1 MPLKS
6 FPPARH
12 GAPDPA
18 RRQRPQ
24 HGAPRHAGAG
34 DKSSALP
41 SASLQPDL
49 LLALNEH
56 AIVSVADLQGSI
68 VYVNDRFCH
77 ISGYAREELL
87 GQSHR
92 LLKSG
97 SHEPAFYEEMWQTI
111 AGGKVWHGELTNRR
125 KDGSLYWV
133 QSTIVP
139 VLDDQGLPQRYVSLR
154 TDISCQK
161 QLEHEARSNNEFLRR
176 ITETFGLGVLVADAK
191 GRCQFASGEALRM
204 LGMQR
209 EQVVGWSIH
218 GLFTELTKEVTAR
231 RPSRA
236 ETRGQL
242 SRPGRYHGAIPHSDG
257 KAMPVVIH
265 VSALREGGQRSGTVI
280 HFRDDSEERRAIAS
294 AQRERRLAEK
304 ADQAK
309 TTFMAQLSHEIRT
322 PLAGILGL
330 VRMAQGE
337 SSASPRILEM
347 LGRIEHSADTL
358 AQLVGEVL
366 DMTRIE
372 AGQFTLSE
380 APFDLPALVRS
391 VWEAYAMPA
400 AHQRIR
406 LELDLAPDLPVH
418 VLGDALR
425 VRQILVNYVTNA
437 LKFTSEGQV
446 TLRAL
451 RGAPSGVRLE
461 VSDTGIGIAPQV
473 LRRLFR
479 PFSQA
484 DASTAARY
492 GGTGLGLSICKQL
505 AQQMGGTVGAHSTAE
520 QGSTFWA
527 ELPLQVIE
535 RPAPEPE
542 TAHALAPLHLRV
554 LLAEDDEVNVL
565 IATAM
570 LEAWQCSVV
579 AVNNGR
585 EAIDTLEAGGPGFDV
600 VLLDLHMPVMGGR
613 EAAQHI
619 RHRNAQPRVPIIGLT
634 AVGLAQER
642 QRCLK
647 AGMDDF
653 LTKPVAPTA
662 LRAALVRAT
671 AGG

>member
-1 MPLKS
+1 
-6 FPPARH
+6 
-12 GAPDPA
+12 
-18 RRQRPQ
+18 
-24 HGAPRHAGAG
+24 
-34 DKSSALP
+34 
-41 SASLQPDL
+41 
-49 LLALNEH
+49 
-56 AIVSVADLQGSI
+56 AIVSVADLQGTI
-68 VYVNDRFCH
+68 VYANERFCQ
-77 ISGYAREELL
+77 ISGYSRDELI

-97 SHEPAFYEEMWQTI
+97 CHEPAFYEDLWRTI
-111 AGGKVWHGELTNRR
+111 AGGEVWHGELTNRR

-139 VLDDQGLPQRYVSLR
+139 VLDEQGLPRRYVSLR
-154 TDISCQK
+154 TDISRQK
-161 QLEHEARSNNEFLRR
+161 QLEQEARGHAEFLRR

-218 GLFTELTKEVTAR
+218 GLFTELTKEVAAL
-231 RPSRA
+231 RPGRA
-236 ETRGQL
+236 EARGQL
-242 SRPGRYHGAIPHSDG
+242 WRPGRYHGSIPRSGD

-265 VSALREGGQRSGTVI
+265 VSALREGAQRSSTVI

-294 AQRERRLAEK
+294 AQRERRQAEK

-309 TTFMAQLSHEIRT
+309 TTFVAQLSHEIRT

-330 VRMAQGE
+330 VRLARDE
-337 SSASPRILEM
+337 PSAPARMQEVLD
-347 LGRIEHSADTL
+347 RIEHSADTL

-366 DMTRIE
+366 DMSRIE

-380 APFDLPALVRS
+380 APFDLPALVHS
-391 VWEAYAMPA
+391 VWEAHAMPA
-400 AHQRIR
+400 AHKRIR
-406 LELDLAPDLPVH
+406 LELVLAPDLPAYVR
-418 VLGDALR
+418 GDAMR
-425 VRQILVNYVTNA
+425 VRQILVNYVANA
-437 LKFTSEGQV
+437 VKFTSEGQV

-451 RGAPSGVRLE
+451 RSASSAIRLE
-461 VSDTGIGIAPQV
+461 VSDTGIGVAPQV
-473 LRRLFR
+473 LKRLFR

-484 DASTAARY
+484 DATTAVRF

-505 AQQMGGTVGAHSTAE
+505 ARQMGGTVGASSAPE

-527 ELPLQVIE
+527 ELPLPPVD
-535 RPAPEPE
+535 APGPE
-542 TAHALAPLHLRV
+542 HGHTPTQALAPLGLRV
-554 LLAEDDEVNVL
+554 LLAEDDEVNAL

-579 AVNNGR
+579 AVGNGR
-585 EAIDTLEAGGPGFDV
+585 EAIDALAAAEPPFDV

-613 EAAQHI
+613 EAAEHI
-619 RHRNAQPRVPIIGLT
+619 RRRYGARRTPILGLT

-642 QRCLK
+642 LLCLK

-653 LTKPVAPTA
+653 LTKPVSPAA
-662 LRAALVRAT
+662 LHAALVRLT
-671 AGG
+671 A

>member
-1 MPLKS
+1 M
-6 FPPARH
+6 
-12 GAPDPA
+12 
-18 RRQRPQ
+18 
-24 HGAPRHAGAG
+24 
-34 DKSSALP
+34 P

-49 LLALNEH
+49 LQALNEH
-56 AIVSVADLQGSI
+56 AIVSVADLQGTI
-68 VYVNDRFCH
+68 VYANDRFCQ
-77 ISGYAREELL
+77 ISGYRREELI

-97 SHEPAFYEEMWQTI
+97 HHEPAFYEAMWRTI
-111 AGGKVWHGELTNRR
+111 ASGQVWHGELTNRR

-139 VLDDQGLPQRYVSLR
+139 VLDEQGLPQRYVSLR

-161 QLEHEARSNNEFLRR
+161 QLEREARGHAEFLRR

-204 LGMQR
+204 LGMPR
-209 EQVVGWSIH
+209 EQVEGWSIH
-218 GLFTELTKEVTAR
+218 GLFTELSKDAAAL
-231 RPSRA
+231 RPGKA
-236 ETRGQL
+236 EARGQL
-242 SRPGRYHGAIPHSDG
+242 WRPGRYHGNIPRNDS
-257 KAMPVVIH
+257 KATPVVIH
-265 VSALREGGQRSGTVI
+265 VSALRENGQRSGTVI

-309 TTFMAQLSHEIRT
+309 ATFMAQLSHEIRT

-330 VRMAQGE
+330 VRMARAEAQ
-337 SSASPRILEM
+337 ASPRMLEM

-366 DMTRIE
+366 DMSRIE
-372 AGQFTLSE
+372 AGQFTLTE

-391 VWEAYAMPA
+391 VWEAHVMPA

-406 LELDLAPDLPVH
+406 LEMVLAPDLPAH
-418 VLGDALR
+418 VLGDAMR
-425 VRQILVNYVTNA
+425 VRQILVNYVANA
-437 LKFTSEGQV
+437 VKFTSDGQV

-451 RGAPSGVRLE
+451 RGASSGIRLE

-473 LRRLFR
+473 LKRLFR

-484 DASTAARY
+484 DATTAARY

-505 AQQMGGTVGAHSTAE
+505 ARQMGGTVGASSTAE

-527 ELPLQVIE
+527 ELPLPAVDLPQ
-535 RPAPEPE
+535 PAPAQP
-542 TAHALAPLHLRV
+542 APQALPPLHLRV

-585 EAIDTLEAGGPGFDV
+585 EVLETLDTDDQAFDV

-613 EAAQHI
+613 EAAERI
-619 RHRNAQPRVPIIGLT
+619 RRRDSTRHLPIIGLT

-642 QRCLK
+642 QLCLK

-653 LTKPVAPTA
+653 LTKPVAPAA
-662 LRAALVRAT
+662 LHAALVRAT